1 VATST
6 TTESAPESPM
16 PSADDQQQPVSRR
29 TALVAIFLISL
40 AGLLLEVAYTR
51 VISYK
56 LWYYYTYL
64 VIGLALLGIG
74 SGATVVVLSPRL
86 RRAGTRSILQWS
98 SLWGAISI
106 IGGYLIVSQIPIDT
120 LALWSYGTAG
130 SFRAL
135 ATLGIICFAL
145 FATFIA
151 IGIMIA
157 TLLGRGG
164 DDIGRLYFA
173 DLVGA
178 GLGALIVV
186 FLISWVGPPSVIALA
201 ACSMAALAAWV
212 TPASSKGVRWGALLL
227 AVALAVPVVVPSL
240 MPDPRP
246 EDSKIQGTSSR
257 KFSGWGPVFRVDV
270 DEIPGRDDV
279 KILTHDGTHGS
290 GLNAFDGDPEDVT
303 RFDNDPRS
311 WPFDILGTPPADE
324 LIIGSAGGNEIVASL
339 SRGAEHI
346 DAVELNPVTV
356 GLVRDTYAEYTGNLT
371 GFPQVELTQGDGRSF
386 LARSP
391 KDFDLVWFVAPDSYA
406 ANNAASSGA
415 FVLSESYLYTA
426 DMIETTLDH
435 LSDRGI
441 SVAQFGEVSF
451 ADRPNRTARYLLTA
465 REAFR
470 RIGVDDF
477 SQHVMVATSEDP
489 LSGGLSTIV
498 LKREPFTQ
506 EEVDRFVASV
516 PEATKGTLVYAPGA
530 ANPDSLVTRIPTASP
545 AEIDQ
550 LLTDYPFRVQAITDD
565 GPFFWHFSPF
575 DTVISNITKSIDP
588 QDRENAVGERV
599 LLLLLVIAALFAV
612 VFLLVPFVFI
622 RKEWKALP
630 AKGISA
636 VYFAALGLAF
646 MLYEVTMIQRLTEY
660 LGFPTYS
667 LTVTLASILVFTG
680 VGALLS
686 NRFADNPKRALPVI
700 LGALV
705 ALTVFYR
712 FALSPLTEATLSAP
726 FAVRVLISF
735 ALLAPLGLCLGMFM
749 PLGLRTVGGMSDHAD
764 EYVAWGWAIN
774 GVFSVIGS
782 VLTTILSMS
791 WGFRTVQV
799 VALGIYLFAGLAL
812 WQLRNRHDQ
821 VVAAAVVPADEAEPE
836 LVGQD

>member
-1 VATST
+1 MATST
-6 TTESAPESPM
+6 TTGPTAEAAEP
-16 PSADDQQQPVSRR
+16 DVTDQHPVSRR
-29 TALVAIFLISL
+29 TALAAIFLISL

-106 IGGYLIVSQIPIDT
+106 IGGYLIISQIPINT

-130 SFRAL
+130 SFKAL
-135 ATLGIICFAL
+135 ATLGVICFAL

-151 IGIMIA
+151 VGIMIA

-173 DLVGA
+173 DLLGA
-178 GLGALIVV
+178 GIAALIVV
-186 FLISWVGPPSVIALA
+186 FLIAWVGPPSVIALA
-201 ACSMAALAAWV
+201 ACAMAALAAWV
-212 TPASSKGVRWGALLL
+212 TPSASKGAKWGAFAL

-246 EDSKIQGTSSR
+246 EDSKIQGSENRT
-257 KFSGWGPVFRVDV
+257 FSAWGPVFRVDV
-270 DEIPGRDDV
+270 DEIPDRPDV

-290 GLNAFDGDPEDVT
+290 GLNAFDGNPDAVT
-303 RFDNDPRS
+303 RFDTDPRS
-311 WPFDILGTPPADE
+311 WPFDILGTPPSE
-324 LIIGSAGGNEIVASL
+324 QLIVGSAGGNEIVASL
-339 SRGAEHI
+339 SRNSQHI

-356 GLVRDTYAEYTGNLT
+356 GLVRDTFADYTGNLT
-371 GFPQVELTQGDGRSF
+371 EFPQVDLTQGDGRSF

-391 KDFDLVWFVAPDSYA
+391 KQFDLVWFVAPDSYA

-441 SVAQFGEVSF
+441 SVAQFGERSF
-451 ADRPNRTARYLLTA
+451 TDRPNRTARYLLTA
-465 REAFR
+465 REAFQR
-470 RIGVDDF
+470 LGIDDF
-477 SQHVMVATSEDP
+477 GQHVMVATSNGDP

-516 PEATKGTLVYAPGA
+516 TAAPENALIYAPGA
-530 ANPDSLVTRIPTASP
+530 ANPDTLPSKIPAASQ
-545 AEIDQ
+545 AELDQ
-550 LLTDYPFRVQAITDD
+550 LLAAYPFRVEAITDD
-565 GPFFWHFSPF
+565 APFFWHFSPF
-575 DTVISNITKSIDP
+575 DRVLRDMPKSVDP
-588 QDRENAVGERV
+588 EDRENAVGERV
-599 LLLLLVIAALFAV
+599 LLLLLVIATVFAV
-612 VFLLVPFVFI
+612 VFLLLPFAFI

-630 AKGISA
+630 AKGLSA

-680 VGALLS
+680 IGALLS

-712 FALSPLTEATLSAP
+712 FALAPITDATLSAP

-735 ALLAPLGLCLGMFM
+735 AVLAPLGLCLGMFM
-749 PLGLRTVGGMSDHAD
+749 PLGLRTVGAMSDHAD

-774 GVFSVIGS
+774 GVFSVVGS
-782 VLTTILSMS
+782 VLTTILAMS

-799 VALGIYLFAGLAL
+799 IALCMYLFAGLAL

-821 VVAAAVVPADEAEPE
+821 LVAAVVPADEAEPE